1 MFPAQGV
8 HDDGPDALSY
18 IDQLAV
24 TSYFEEAE
32 DAEEWEPMDIIAGI

>member
-1 MFPAQGV
+1 
-8 HDDGPDALSY
+8 
-18 IDQLAV
+18 LAV